1 MTTTHDSGTYRPPAP
16 GRPDIRQRTLR
27 TDRWWLPPLANALGL
42 ATFVVYATIRSLWG
56 SAYYVEQ
63 YHYLSPF
70 YSPCVSAS
78 CIPEASHLGQWFG
91 EMPWFLPYALVSLPF
106 LLGFRLTCYYY
117 RKSYYRAF
125 WSSPPAC
132 AVAEP
137 HAKYSG
143 ETRFPL
149 ILQNAH
155 RYFFYVAFAISILNT
170 YDMVLAFQSTD
181 PATGRDVVRAGAGHA
196 HPADQRDRALALHAV
211 VPLLPPHHRRTAQAL
226 LEAPGALQA
235 LDRALE
241 AQHPPHAVRLAD
253 DRDADPGR
261 LLRDARGERHHLRPA
276 DRELMTDP
284 GTTTAFEAAG
294 APTTGEA
301 PVTHYTYDV
310 VVIGAGGAGLRAAIE
325 ARLRGKRVAIISK
338 SLFGKAHTVM
348 AEGGIA
354 ASMGNANP
362 RDNWEVHFRDTMRG
376 GKFLNNWR
384 MAELHAKEAPQRVW
398 ELETYGA
405 LFDRTP
411 EGKISQR
418 NFGGHQFP
426 RLAHVGD
433 RTGLELIRTLQ
444 QKIVSL
450 QQEDFARTGDY
461 ESDLAVYHEYTVTEL
476 LKDGD
481 RIAGAF
487 GYRRPTGELVCFHSA
502 AVVLATGGVGKS
514 FKVTSNSWEYTG
526 DGHALAMRAGAKLL
540 NMEFVQFHPTGM
552 VWPPSVKGIL
562 VTESVRG
569 DGGVLKNSEGER
581 FMFNYIPEVFR
592 EQYATSEDE
601 GDRWYTDADNNRRP
615 PELLPRD
622 EVARAINNEVKE
634 GRGSPAGGV
643 YLDVSSRMPAAEI
656 TRRLPSMYH
665 QFKELADVDITAGPM
680 EVGPT
685 CHYVMGGVEVDPDTA
700 ASAVPGLFAAGEVA
714 GGMHGSNRLGGNS
727 LSDLLVF
734 GCRAGA
740 GAAAYLDGLGE
751 VPSVSEQSITTARE
765 DVERPIHNSGGENA
779 YTVHQE
785 LQQTMNDLVGIIR
798 KADEMELALKK
809 LHELKDRI
817 PRVAVDGRRAYNPGW
832 HLALDLRNM
841 LMVSECI
848 AKAALERQESR
859 GGHTRDDYP
868 TMDENWRQEL
878 LVCSLRDDEVHLE
891 HQGQP
896 AMRHD
901 LFDLFELDELKKY
914 YTGDE
919 LGGHRSDAP
928 PRQSRGTEDAGGD
941 PGGELTGG
949 GA

>member
-1 MTTTHDSGTYRPPAP
+1 MSRPGEREESAVSDTERMSPAEGTMA
-16 GRPDIRQRTLR
+16 
-27 TDRWWLPPLANALGL
+27 TD
-42 ATFVVYATIRSLWG
+42 
-56 SAYYVEQ
+56 
-63 YHYLSPF
+63 
-70 YSPCVSAS
+70 
-78 CIPEASHLGQWFG
+78 
-91 EMPWFLPYALVSLPF
+91 
-106 LLGFRLTCYYY
+106 
-117 RKSYYRAF
+117 
-125 WSSPPAC
+125 
-132 AVAEP
+132 AVAHE
-137 HAKYSG
+137 
-143 ETRFPL
+143 
-149 ILQNAH
+149 
-155 RYFFYVAFAISILNT
+155 
-170 YDMVLAFQSTD
+170 
-181 PATGRDVVRAGAGHA
+181 AGATQ
-196 HPADQRDRALALHAV
+196 D
-211 VPLLPPHHRRTAQAL
+211 
-226 LEAPGALQA
+226 
-235 LDRALE
+235 
-241 AQHPPHAVRLAD
+241 
-253 DRDADPGR
+253 
-261 LLRDARGERHHLRPA
+261 
-276 DRELMTDP
+276 
-284 GTTTAFEAAG
+284 
-294 APTTGEA
+294 A
-301 PVTHYTYDV
+301 PVSHHTYDV
-310 VVIGAGGAGLRAAIE
+310 LVIGAGGAGLRAAIE
-325 ARLRGKRVAIISK
+325 ARMRGKRVAIICK

-362 RDNWEVHFRDTMRG
+362 NDNWEVHFRDTMRG

-405 LFDRTP
+405 LFDRTA

-461 ESDLAVYHEYTVTEL
+461 ESDLAVFHEYTITEL

-526 DGHALAMRAGAKLL
+526 DGHALALRAGAKLL

-656 TRRLPSMYH
+656 TKRLPSMYH

-685 CHYVMGGVEVDPDTA
+685 CHYVMGGVEVEPDTA

-740 GAAAYLDGLGE
+740 GASVYLDGLTE
-751 VPSVSEQSITTARE
+751 QPAVSDASISAARE
-765 DVERPIHNSGGENA
+765 DVERPIVNSGGENA

-809 LHELKDRI
+809 LHELRDRI

-848 AKAALERQESR
+848 AMAALERQESR

-868 TMDENWRQEL
+868 TMDESWRQEL
-878 LVCSLRDDEVHLE
+878 LVLALRDGEVTLE
-891 HQGQP
+891 HQGQT
-896 AMRHD
+896 AMRSD

-928 PRQSRGTEDAGGD
+928 PRQSRGTEGSGGD
-941 PGGELTGG
+941 PGGEITGG